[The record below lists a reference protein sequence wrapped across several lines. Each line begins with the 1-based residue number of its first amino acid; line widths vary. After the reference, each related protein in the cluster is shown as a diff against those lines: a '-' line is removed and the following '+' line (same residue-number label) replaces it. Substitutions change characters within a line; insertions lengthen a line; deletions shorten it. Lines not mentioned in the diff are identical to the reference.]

1 MWRFGAAEL
10 MQTQHVHGSRPPSK
24 ARVLI
29 AGLIGNVM
37 EWYDFALYGY
47 FATVIGQQFFP
58 STNQT
63 ASLIGAF
70 GAFAAGFLVRPL
82 GGIVYGRIG
91 DLVGRRRALSLSVIA
106 MAIPTVAMAFL
117 PTHAQIGIAAPIA
130 VVLLRLLQG
139 ISAGGEY
146 TTSIIF
152 LAEAAPDRQRGFYS
166 IWGLWGSVLGML
178 MGSAFGDLLTR
189 TLTQPQLDAW
199 GWRVA
204 FALGS
209 LVALTGVIIR
219 QGVGE
224 DDAAATTKTPLASTL
239 GVHRPAF
246 LRVLALNIA
255 SSVGFY
261 AVYVYLVTYVEVVD
275 GISDSMALSLNTDV
289 MAVLLLLYPITAWLS
304 DRIGRRP
311 LLMGGAALL
320 CVGAI
325 PFLQLIHS
333 QDPQLIVRGELGF
346 TLAIAL
352 VDGGKGPANVELMP
366 AEVRCTGT
374 ALAYNLAE
382 GWFGGTTPLIAAVLV
397 AWASGNPIYLGI
409 WVGLSGLC
417 TFVTAA
423 FFTRETA
430 FKPLLKQAQAQ
441 PS

>member
-1 MWRFGAAEL
+1 MAVL
-10 MQTQHVHGSRPPSK
+10 MLEEQGNGSKPPSR

-58 STNQT
+58 SANPT
-63 ASLIGAF
+63 ASLTGAF
-70 GAFAAGFLVRPL
+70 GAFAAGFIVRPL

-91 DLVGRRRALSLSVIA
+91 DLVGRRRALTLSVIA
-106 MAIPTVAMAFL
+106 MAIPTVGMAFL

-152 LAEAAPDRQRGFYS
+152 LAESAPDRQRGFFC

-189 TLTQPQLDAW
+189 TLTQTQLGDW

-209 LVALTGVIIR
+209 VVALTGVIIR

-224 DDAAATTKTPLASTL
+224 DNTSNKTKTPLSSTL
-239 GVHRPAF
+239 GAHRTAF
-246 LRVLALNIA
+246 FRVLALNIA

-261 AVYVYLVTYVEVVD
+261 AVYVYLVTYVEDVD
-275 GISDSMALSLNTDV
+275 GIADSVALSLNTDV

-311 LLMGGAALL
+311 MLMGGAALL
-320 CVGAI
+320 CIGAL

-333 QDPQLIVRGELGF
+333 QDPQSIVRGELGF
-346 TLAIAL
+346 TLALAV

-382 GWFGGTTPLIAAVLV
+382 GWFGGTTPLIAAVLI
-397 AWASGNPIYLGI
+397 ARASGNPIYLAI
-409 WVGLSGLC
+409 WVALSGLC

-430 FKPLLKQAQAQ
+430 FKPLVKQAQPQ
-441 PS
+441 QR

>member
-1 MWRFGAAEL
+1 MWRFGTDEL
-10 MQTQHVHGSRPPSK
+10 MLKEQGNGSRPPSR

-47 FATVIGQQFFP
+47 FATLIGQQFFP
-58 STNQT
+58 STNTT

-70 GAFAAGFLVRPL
+70 GAFAAGFIVRPL

-91 DLVGRRRALSLSVIA
+91 DLVGRRRALSLSVMA

-189 TLTQPQLDAW
+189 TLTQAQLDAW

-219 QGVGE
+219 HGVGE
-224 DDAAATTKTPLASTL
+224 DDPSKATKTPLGSTL
-239 GVHRPAF
+239 GVHRTAF

-261 AVYVYLVTYVEVVD
+261 AVYVYLVTYVEIVD
-275 GISDSMALSLNTDV
+275 GLSESMALSLNTDV

-304 DRIGRRP
+304 DRFGRRP
-311 LLMGGAALL
+311 LLMIGSALL
-320 CVGAI
+320 CLGAI
-325 PFLQLIHS
+325 PLLQLIHS
-333 QDPQLIVRGELGF
+333 QDPQMIVRGELGF
-346 TLAIAL
+346 TVALAL

-374 ALAYNLAE
+374 ALAYNIAE
-382 GWFGGTTPLIAAVLV
+382 GWFGGTTPLIAAVLI
-397 AWASGNPIYLGI
+397 ARASGNPIYLGI
-409 WVGLSGLC
+409 WIGLSGLC
-417 TFVTAA
+417 TFMTAA

-430 FKPLLKQAQAQ
+430 FKPLVKQSQ
-441 PS
+441 PQQC

>member
-1 MWRFGAAEL
+1 MWRLGAAEL
-10 MQTQHVHGSRPPSK
+10 MHKHHGDGSRPPSK

-47 FATVIGQQFFP
+47 FATVIARQFFP
-58 STNQT
+58 STNPT

-91 DLVGRRRALSLSVIA
+91 DLIGRRRALSLSVMA

-189 TLTQPQLDAW
+189 TLTQTQLDDW

-224 DDAAATTKTPLASTL
+224 DVDASATTKTPLKSTL

-261 AVYVYLVTYVEVVD
+261 AVYVYLVTYVEEVD
-275 GISDSMALSLNTDV
+275 GIADSMALSLNTDV

-311 LLMGGAALL
+311 MLMGGAALL
-320 CVGAI
+320 GIGAI
-325 PFLQLIHS
+325 PFLHLIHS
-333 QDPQLIVRGELGF
+333 QDPGSIVRGELGF

-397 AWASGNPIYLGI
+397 ARASGNPTYLGI

-430 FKPLLKQAQAQ
+430 FKPLVKQADA
-441 PS
+441 

>member
-1 MWRFGAAEL
+1 
-10 MQTQHVHGSRPPSK
+10 
-24 ARVLI
+24 
-29 AGLIGNVM
+29 
-37 EWYDFALYGY
+37 
-47 FATVIGQQFFP
+47 
-58 STNQT
+58 
-63 ASLIGAF
+63 
-70 GAFAAGFLVRPL
+70 
-82 GGIVYGRIG
+82 
-91 DLVGRRRALSLSVIA
+91 
-106 MAIPTVAMAFL
+106 
-117 PTHAQIGIAAPIA
+117 
-130 VVLLRLLQG
+130 
-139 ISAGGEY
+139 
-146 TTSIIF
+146 
-152 LAEAAPDRQRGFYS
+152 
-166 IWGLWGSVLGML
+166 

-189 TLTQPQLDAW
+189 TLTQTQLDAW

-219 QGVGE
+219 TGIGE
-224 DDAAATTKTPLASTL
+224 DETPETTKTPLASTL

-261 AVYVYLVTYVEVVD
+261 AVYVYLVTYVEDVD
-275 GISDSMALSLNTDV
+275 GISNSLALSLNTDV

-311 LLMGGAALL
+311 MLMGGAALL
-320 CVGAI
+320 CIGAI

-333 QDPQLIVRGELGF
+333 QDPASIVRGELGF

-382 GWFGGTTPLIAAVLV
+382 GWFGGTTPLIAAVLI
-397 AWASGNPIYLGI
+397 ARASGNPIYLGI

-430 FKPLLKQAQAQ
+430 FKPLLKQAQPQ
-441 PS
+441 QC